1 MMDKTEEK
9 KADPKEYLDKRLVP
23 RALQRLDTL
32 LDSANETVVQKAAD
46 SVLDRAGYDRKTG
59 PAQDNKTL
67 VLNFDPKY
75 LQTALEGVKKIFEN
89 KTVHDEGLDSDQ

>member
-1 MMDKTEEK
+1 MMSKTEEK
-9 KADPKEYLDKRLVP
+9 KADPKDYLDKRLVP

-46 SVLDRAGYDRKTG
+46 SILDRGGYDRKNMNV
-59 PAQDNKTL
+59 QDNKTL

-89 KTVHDEGLDSDQ
+89 KTVHDEGLDNSQ

>member
-1 MMDKTEEK
+1 MSKIVEK
-9 KADPKEYLDKRLVP
+9 KQDPKEYLDKRLVP
-23 RALQRLDTL
+23 IALRKLDDL
-32 LDSANETVVQKAAD
+32 MQSQNETVVQKAAD